1 MINNYSSYC
10 VFVCLRVSFFLFFFV
25 HPLPVTDNNLEWTRH
40 RTEEV
45 LVLRA
50 DLQKITH
57 HYRPSVVPAI
67 RFYFSPVLE
76 LIDTTTTTNED
87 YYYYFRVC

>member
-10 VFVCLRVSFFLFFFV
+10 VFVCLRVSLFLFSFFLFV
-25 HPLPVTDNNLEWTRH
+25 HPLPVTDKNLEWTRH

-57 HYRPSVVPAI
+57 HYRPSVVRNSFLFFAGPRAD
-67 RFYFSPVLE
+67 RYC
-76 LIDTTTTTNED
+76 
-87 YYYYFRVC
+87 YYYL